1 MMANENFLKAST
13 VRKLKGLL
21 ALAPMSGFSFADAAD
36 FFNSGAVNQTVGWD
50 NGSLHSAAIQ
60 LTLKTGKFEIFQNA
74 NGNPTLGTYR
84 VEIGAADQ
92 SGFQMRVYTRT
103 GASNLYNAGMLFN
116 GGQTWGS
123 GSNAI
128 SFAFGGR
135 LTFYKHDSIT
145 DRTTQGPLS
154 PQTDRYLLFEFQ
166 DAGDFYYGW
175 VQVNIANEWVGS
187 NPNNYITVL
196 SYAWQKGIIQAGA
209 TAVPEP
215 STVVTS
221 GIAALAGGALALRR
235 WRKERKTSTE
245 AA

>member
-1 MMANENFLKAST
+1 MATEQILKASA
-13 VRKLKGLL
+13 VRKLKGIL
-21 ALAPMSGFSFADAAD
+21 ALAPLSGFSFADAAD
-36 FFNSGAVNQTVGWD
+36 FFNSGTVNQTVGWE
-50 NGSLHSAAIQ
+50 NGTLHSAAIQ

-74 NGNPTLGTYR
+74 NGNTILGTYR

-92 SGFQMRVYTRT
+92 SGFQMRVYTRS

-123 GSNAI
+123 GTNAI
-128 SFAFGGR
+128 SFAFGGK
-135 LTFYKHDSIT
+135 LFFYKTPSNT
-145 DRTTQGPLS
+145 NRYTEGPLS

-166 DAGDFYYGW
+166 DAGEFYYGW

-187 NPNNYITVL
+187 NPNDYITVV

-215 STVVTS
+215 STLITS
-221 GIAALAGGALALRR
+221 GIVALAGGAVALRR
-235 WRKERKTSTE
+235 WRKERKAKTD